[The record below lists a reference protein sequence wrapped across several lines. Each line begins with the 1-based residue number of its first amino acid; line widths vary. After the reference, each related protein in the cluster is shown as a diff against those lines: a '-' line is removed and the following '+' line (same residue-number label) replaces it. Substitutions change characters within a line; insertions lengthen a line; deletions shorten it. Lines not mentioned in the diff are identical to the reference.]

1 MSRRGFL
8 EQSPWAASC
17 SGDRAARQKQSSS
30 QVLPGTLPV
39 SEPWSQPQA
48 RSFSEDNTASPAHL
62 APQDLLSPGPRRVIS
77 AAPPKQ
83 TFTPGYTNSSPSTL
97 AKHQLPGKEPH
108 GATGNSSVHPS
119 CSERDACAQRCQ
131 PQQAPGCRSPSLCAP
146 HSLPTWARDPG
157 HNFTSKT
164 WNTLRTRPAL
174 APWVRLGKS
183 RKQRHKHRQLQLE
196 TQLHPNSKALFAAAL
211 SHRSFGCAWRN
222 VTYSRLGTSAAQGG
236 EATANWQL

>member
-1 MSRRGFL
+1 MSGRGFL
-8 EQSPWAASC
+8 GQSPWAASR

-62 APQDLLSPGPRRVIS
+62 APQDLLSPGPSRMIS

-108 GATGNSSVHPS
+108 GATRNSSVHPS
-119 CSERDACAQRCQ
+119 CSERGACAQHCQ
-131 PQQAPGCRSPSLCAP
+131 PQQARGRQEPIALC
-146 HSLPTWARDPG
+146 PTLTA
-157 HNFTSKT
+157 H
-164 WNTLRTRPAL
+164 
-174 APWVRLGKS
+174 LGKGPRTQFHIQNMEHPENTS
-183 RKQRHKHRQLQLE
+183 CPRSLGKAGEKQKTKAQTPPASARNSY
-196 TQLHPNSKALFAAAL
+196 TQTARPCLLRAL
-211 SHRSFGCAWRN
+211 SHRSLGCAWRN